1 MYYLLFTC
9 RYHELASL
17 FQAVSLAD
25 NMHFSKLAPSATQDE
40 LICTDTSL
48 SVTNDNLVIKAMNL
62 MRNKT
67 GNNSHL
73 TLLVYKLTFFLIG
86 IKQYFKIKLDKY
98 IPIQAGL
105 GGGSG
110 NAATAMHA
118 FNVLMNYPA
127 SLEQLRLWSG
137 DIGSDITFFF
147 SSGTAYCTGRGE
159 IVEALPVSLFVY

>member
-1 MYYLLFTC
+1 MLSPT
-9 RYHELASL
+9 
-17 FQAVSLAD
+17 
-25 NMHFSKLAPSATQDE
+25 ATQDE
-40 LICTDTSL
+40 LVCTDPSLTVTS
-48 SVTNDNLVIKAMNL
+48 DNLVIKAMNL

-67 GNNSHL
+67 GIGTTYL
-73 TLLVYKLTFFLIG
+73 FYYFILTFTFIG
-86 IKQYFKIKLDKY
+86 IKQFFKIKLDKH

-159 IVEALPVSLFVY
+159 IVNALPVSLLTNTYSLTY